1 MQMIVKYRML
11 RERFF
16 GRGIGKKNE
25 GFILQECQNR
35 IKITP
40 NVCFVCVSSL

>member
-16 GRGIGKKNE
+16 GRGIGKKMKDSFCRNV
-25 GFILQECQNR
+25 
-35 IKITP
+35 KIE
-40 NVCFVCVSSL
+40 